1 MYATLG
7 VQYFFPPGCDG
18 YNAAGIRWFNVPDAE
33 LPKDTPSLADFKPRS
48 EWSKEEQVLEKIA
61 SIAERAGEEFM
72 DEASEDVWEEQFR
85 QIPDLPSDVPLDRLG
100 AWRLPFGCNTHPV
113 PTPPAQTVSSSTY
126 CICCLF
132 TFGVSVFSISW
143 LKTRCN
149 RTNTSCLRGCCRRS
163 EGWLT
168 HSRAASVPAPLNL
181 VETRTPSR
189 RKQRR

>member
-7 VQYFFPPGCDG
+7 VQYFSPPGCDG
-18 YNAAGIRWFNVPDAE
+18 YNAAGIQWFNVPDAE

-168 HSRAASVPAPLNL
+168 HNRAASVPAPLNL
-181 VETRTPSR
+181 VEIR
-189 RKQRR
+189 